1 MSANMDLVTSHRG
14 VAHITTQNV
23 IDLIAGLSGD
33 ISGVKIFPQL
43 YDGLDNVIES
53 TTRVKIK
60 TGAGLAGGYFF
71 ILNEAFNWN
80 LDPGS
85 VGYSRIDV
93 LYLVIYEDY
102 GTTVQSSDLVYR
114 VGTAYPNGQSGQV
127 PSAPSGTNIIATFP
141 LLRANMTD
149 GALVDTMSYADLYE
163 SNSSINA
170 AIAQMRV
177 DFQVGVDTV
186 IGAIQSKGVTLSG
199 STPFDCV
206 TGVNKILVTLM
217 DYASSLSE
225 ILYPGRYPVISNV
238 ESAMDDIY
246 VKGKADGREAAESVT
261 MTSELYLSGSGSSQD
276 ALVATTFN
284 TQNVISIKCKYCTT
298 ITGYNGIEVQT
309 LAEATSS
316 TPIRNVILAVNQE
329 LTFTSEE
336 KYVYIRAYGN
346 MGAARATIDVK
357 MRAKKLRGEST

>member
-141 LLRANMTD
+141 FLRANMTD
-149 GALVDTMSYADLYE
+149 GAIVSVTSLAEYYNSNDVILQALVDNTTRVNTIESDLHNAFYVKTFQSQE
-163 SNSSINA
+163 YTLAPHQSTGENISINEEGYIPVAIVGINMSNLHVNVSRWHITRFNEITHYEYA
-170 AIAQMRV
+170 ASV
-177 DFQVGVDTV
+177 HW
-186 IGAIQSKGVTLSG
+186 
-199 STPFDCV
+199 
-206 TGVNKILVTLM
+206 
-217 DYASSLSE
+217 
-225 ILYPGRYPVISNV
+225 SN
-238 ESAMDDIY
+238 ETDED
-246 VKGKADGREAAESVT
+246 R
-261 MTSELYLSGSGSSQD
+261 
-276 ALVATTFN
+276 
-284 TQNVISIKCKYCTT
+284 
-298 ITGYNGIEVQT
+298 TGY
-309 LAEATSS
+309 
-316 TPIRNVILAVNQE
+316 
-329 LTFTSEE
+329 
-336 KYVYIRAYGN
+336 
-346 MGAARATIDVK
+346 
-357 MRAKKLRGEST
+357 AKLWVLFINENIIPTDWWKG